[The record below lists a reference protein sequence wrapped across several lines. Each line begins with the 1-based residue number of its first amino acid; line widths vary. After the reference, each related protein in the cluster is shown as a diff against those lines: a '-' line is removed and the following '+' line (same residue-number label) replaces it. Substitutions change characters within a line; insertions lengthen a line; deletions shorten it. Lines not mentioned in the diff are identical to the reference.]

1 MWSRDSCIVEHGTMA
16 PKPDSFSMRLQAVL
30 EQVQTD
36 RRQDEKARVAKIR
49 ERNAR
54 LSGRLGAAT
63 RDPTSKP
70 S

>member
-1 MWSRDSCIVEHGTMA
+1 MA

-36 RRQDEKARVAKIR
+36 RRQDEKARVAQIR